1 MLRKVISVLLALSL
15 SVMVLAG
22 CTTTTEE
29 KKTEEPKTPY
39 KVGAILS
46 VTGPNAPL
54 GDPEKKTLEMEV
66 EAYNKAG
73 GANGHK
79 IELTIE
85 DDESDPAKAVAAAT
99 KLIKQDKVCAIIGG
113 TGTPSSMAIKPIV
126 TQNKIPWIALAA
138 GNAITVDAN
147 NKVEKWI
154 FRAPAKNSIAADAA
168 LTYIEKTLKAKKIAI
183 LYDSNPFGQDGFTQI
198 QKEAPK
204 RGMTIVSSEKY
215 ETTATDVTTQLTN
228 IKNANPEVVIVWG
241 TNPVPAKAAQT
252 MKQLGMTMP
261 FVGSHGIANKKFIEL
276 AAADAENVVF
286 PSGKITFPE
295 SIKSG
300 SAQRKAV
307 DKFITDYKAKYNN
320 EVPNTFAGH
329 AWDAFHIL
337 VNALAKS
344 GNNNEKLRSEIEM
357 TKNFAGP
364 DGIYNYKSTDHD
376 GLKATDLI
384 MIKIVGGK
392 WTLIK

>member
-1 MLRKVISVLLALSL
+1 MLKKMISVLLALAL

-22 CTTTTEE
+22 CTTTTE
-29 KKTEEPKTPY
+29 KKKETPKTPF
-39 KVGAILS
+39 KIGAILS

-54 GDPEKKTLEMEV
+54 GDPEKKTLEMLV
-66 EAYNKAG
+66 EAYNKAA
-73 GANGHK
+73 GANGQK
-79 IELTIE
+79 VELTIE
-85 DDESDPAKAVAAAT
+85 DDESDPAKAVAAAN
-99 KLIKQDKVCAIIGG
+99 KLIKQDKVSAIIGG

-126 TQNKIPWIALAA
+126 NQNKIPWIALAA

-154 FRAPAKNSIAADAA
+154 FRAPAKNSVAADAA
-168 LTYIEKTLKAKKIAI
+168 LNYIEKTLKAKKIAI
-183 LYDSNPFGQDGFTQI
+183 LYDSNPFGQDGFSQI

-204 RGMTIVSSEKY
+204 KGMTIVASEKY

-228 IKNANPEVVIVWG
+228 IKNASPDVVIVWG
-241 TNPVPAKAAQT
+241 TNPVPAQAAQT

-261 FVGSHGIANKKFIEL
+261 YVGSHGIANKKFIEL
-276 AAADAENVVF
+276 GGADADGVVF

-295 SIKSG
+295 SIKAG
-300 SAQRKAV
+300 SEQRKVV
-307 DKFITDYKAKYNN
+307 DNFIKDYKAKYNN

-329 AWDAFHIL
+329 AWDAFNIL
-337 VNALAKS
+337 VSAMAKAGS
-344 GNNNEKLRSEIEM
+344 NNEKLRSEIEK

-376 GLKATDLI
+376 GLKASDMI
-384 MIKIVGGK
+384 IIKIEGGK
-392 WTLIK
+392 WTLLK